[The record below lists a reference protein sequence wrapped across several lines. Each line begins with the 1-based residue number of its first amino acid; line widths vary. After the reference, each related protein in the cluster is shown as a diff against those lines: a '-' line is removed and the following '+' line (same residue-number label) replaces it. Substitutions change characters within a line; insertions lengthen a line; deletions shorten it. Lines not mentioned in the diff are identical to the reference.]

1 MSSSPKNEA
10 HTLVSLAA
18 TGDRLAQQKLVAR
31 LQGRVHTIALS
42 ILGNRTDAEDTT
54 QACLFEILRS
64 AGQFRGDNLVGWADK
79 IAVRTAIRHAK
90 QRRIRATQYEQR
102 PDFDSFVSEEA
113 EPELAFGLPRTV
125 VDYLS
130 LLPETRR
137 VAVVLRHVMDY
148 TVEEIAE
155 LTETSPNTVKDRLV
169 HARAQLRRLI
179 RRDLSL
185 STAGGAND

>member
-10 HTLVSLAA
+10 LALVSLAA
-18 TGDRLAQQKLVAR
+18 TGDRLAQKKLVER
-31 LQGRVHTIALS
+31 LQGRVNTIALS
-42 ILGNRTDAEDTT
+42 ILGNRTDAEDTA
-54 QACLFEILRS
+54 QACLVEILRN
-64 AGQFRGDNLVGWADK
+64 AGQFRGDNLVGWSDR

-102 PDFDSFVSEEA
+102 PDFDSFAAEGSEA
-113 EPELAFGLPRTV
+113 ELAGALPRTV

-155 LTETSPNTVKDRLV
+155 LTDTSPNTVKDRLL
-169 HARAQLRRLI
+169 HARAQLRRLM
-179 RRDLSL
+179 RRDLSI
-185 STAGGAND
+185 STAGGTRD